1 MGMKVLKVLGAVGDA
16 VMEVKLKLGAMYDIA
31 VSGSSTFHFSF
42 EPEVCENLFSCNTGQ
57 V

>member
-1 MGMKVLKVLGAVGDA
+1 MKVLRVLGTVGDA
-16 VMEVKLKLGAMYDIA
+16 VMEVKLKLGAYDIA